1 MAYEPARITFERL
14 LAEQLAQQIGE
25 LDKHRIKVSSSR
37 VKEPI
42 RTWKKLQK
50 PKYLCAGI
58 DSLDD
63 IERHIDDLVGVRIV
77 CNNKSDIDAVRDLL
91 FAFPSSTSSEPFGLA
106 VEVDSE
112 KEYVDNPKESGYRAY
127 HLNLVTKVPC
137 PTGLIDVRG
146 ELQVR
151 TLLQDSWGDLT
162 HEDTYKPGAPLPA
175 LVTTISR
182 RLADLLA
189 TVDDLA
195 QDLREELDRLAQSAV
210 EDEIGGLDNNVAVL
224 PMVAAPP
231 GSEFALERDLILE
244 ETRKIVHSLNR
255 PTPLATIA
263 SRLQATFGTG
273 IRPNWLG
280 WGSFKALLLAACPD
294 VSIANYG
301 PGYVIPAG
309 SFPDKTWPEILL
321 DNLP

>member
-1 MAYEPARITFERL
+1 LYT
-14 LAEQLAQQIGE
+14 
-25 LDKHRIKVSSSR
+25 
-37 VKEPI
+37 
-42 RTWKKLQK
+42 
-50 PKYLCAGI
+50 
-58 DSLDD
+58 
-63 IERHIDDLVGVRIV
+63 
-77 CNNKSDIDAVRDLL
+77 AVRAIE
-91 FAFPSSTSSEPFGLA
+91 AFQCVLSKCL
-106 VEVDSE
+106 
-112 KEYVDNPKESGYRAY
+112 
-127 HLNLVTKVPC
+127 
-137 PTGLIDVRG
+137 GLIDVRG

-210 EDEIGGLDNNVAVL
+210 EDEIGGADNNV
-224 PMVAAPP
+224 
-231 GSEFALERDLILE
+231 ILE

-294 VSIANYG
+294 VNIANYG